1 MALLSTLKLV
11 SAKRINHASPVVQRR
26 NKLTKQLEQQIE
38 LANAMING
46 TTYAPT
52 KQKKAV
58 NAETG
63 ERVTVT
69 VPKRVKQWW
78 FYGEGSK
85 LNVTVRYGA
94 KLLEFGKGKN
104 AIEVDK
110 ADLVATLELI
120 KNAVEAGEL
129 DAAIEAAST
138 AVRANF
144 K

>member
-1 MALLSTLKLV
+1 MALLSALKLV
-11 SAKRINHASPVVQRR
+11 SAKRVNHASPVVQRR
-26 NKLTKQLEQQIE
+26 NKLTKQLAQQI
-38 LANAMING
+38 AMATAIANG
-46 TTYAPT
+46 TTYEPT

-78 FYGEGSK
+78 FYGEGNK
-85 LNVTVRYGA
+85 LNVTVHYGA
-94 KLLEFGKGKN
+94 KLLDFGKGKN

-110 ADLVATLELI
+110 AELVATLELI
-120 KNAVEAGEL
+120 AKAVEAGEL